1 MISQWK
7 VATLTTLRAD
17 WSIYDGEKDESW
29 SEKHRV
35 IIVCSRLIY
44 EAYYNVCLR
53 DLSSLLQR
61 RSRPTIEAIEWGHQ
75 HLGREL
81 GLRFAQP
88 RGDRSMSID
97 QSEASGYTIVLKSAE
112 RHAGSQRSPSAWKKS
127 VSGLPDK
134 KRPNLGKS
142 VLQKETE
149 ISSWTSCLRQQMR
162 EISMKKHLDVRS
174 TSNRSLDQPS
184 ILYIF
189 VHFAC
194 FVVKSKYLCFHQTA
208 SGSIVH
214 KIFELVMH
222 WDDQSSSPVLYR
234 QSQWTDRQ

>member
-1 MISQWK
+1 M
-7 VATLTTLRAD
+7 
-17 WSIYDGEKDESW
+17 
-29 SEKHRV
+29 
-35 IIVCSRLIY
+35 
-44 EAYYNVCLR
+44 CLR
-53 DLSSLLQR
+53 DISILLQR

-75 HLGREL
+75 HLGCEL

-97 QSEASGYTIVLKSAE
+97 QSGASGYTIVLKSAE

-134 KRPNLGKS
+134 KRPILGKS

-149 ISSWTSCLRQQMR
+149 ISSWTSCLRQQKR
-162 EISMKKHLDVRS
+162 KISMKKHLDVRF

-194 FVVKSKYLCFHQTA
+194 LLLKA
-208 SGSIVH
+208 SICVFTKLH
-214 KIFELVMH
+214 LA
-222 WDDQSSSPVLYR
+222 VLYIR
-234 QSQWTDRQ
+234 FWTSHELRRPVVITSLVPQLAATSRK